1 MTLISFQVMLNALM
15 NPRRLSRKN
24 FIKLLGLGVTSVG
37 FRPILDV
44 KHETTFPNNER
55 LGRVCIIGMV
65 DIKSAPYE
73 DSDTVGVIYEDAVI
87 PWLREVVA
95 KEPNYN
101 YFNQRWVE
109 TQDGFVYAANIQPV
123 RNIPNAP
130 IDTLLATSKAEGMW
144 AEVTIPYAD
153 VTLVNG
159 PSSNSWVKA
168 RLDQGLP
175 LRVYYGQV
183 YYIDQIKTDKSGIV
197 YYRVNPNY
205 YGGVDMFWVPAEAM
219 HPISVDEI
227 NPINPEVENKKI
239 VVDVSRQTISCFE
252 GDTEVYY
259 CRVSTGAKY
268 DMYGNP
274 VEKWSTPLGKYVI
287 SRKFISL
294 QMSGGTTGAPYD
306 LPGIGWV
313 SVFATGGVAIHATVW
328 HNDFGTPKSHG
339 CVNTMPEDAKWIF
352 RWSLPQ
358 TSYDPGMVD
367 ISISG
372 DKSTTV
378 QVIES

>member
-1 MTLISFQVMLNALM
+1 MLNPNM
-15 NPRRLSRKN
+15 RHDGLSRRN
-24 FIKLLGLGVTSVG
+24 FIKLMALGLTSLG
-37 FRPILDV
+37 INPKQRFNA
-44 KHETTFPNNER
+44 EAQFPDYER
-55 LGRVCIIGMV
+55 LGRVCIIGKV
-65 DIKSAPYE
+65 EIKTAPYE
-73 DSDTVGVIYEDAVI
+73 GSQTVKVLYEDTVI
-87 PWLREVVA
+87 PWLRDVVA
-95 KEPNYN
+95 KEPNLNFY
-101 YFNQRWVE
+101 NQRWLE
-109 TQDGFVYAANIQPV
+109 TLDGYAYATNIQPV
-123 RNIPNAP
+123 KNIPNQP
-130 IDTLLATSKAEGMW
+130 IQALLPTSMGEGMW

-153 VTLVNG
+153 VSLVTN

-168 RLDQGLP
+168 RIDQGLP

-183 YYIDQIKTDKSGIV
+183 YYVDRIKKDDDGSI

-219 HPISVDEI
+219 HPIDPEEI
-227 NPINPEVENKKI
+227 APINPEVENKKI
-239 VVDVSRQTISCFE
+239 VVDVSRQTMSCFE
-252 GDTEVYY
+252 GETEVYY
-259 CRVSTGAKY
+259 CRVSTGAKF

-274 VEKWSTPLGKYVI
+274 VEKWSTPLGSYLI

-339 CVNTMPEDAKWIF
+339 CVNTLPEDAKWIF

-358 TSYDPGMVD
+358 IKYDPGMVD
-367 ISISG
+367 ISSTSQP
-372 DKSTTV
+372 STTI

>member
-1 MTLISFQVMLNALM
+1 MLNKTM
-15 NPRRLSRKN
+15 NNDALSRKE
-24 FIKLLGLGVTSVG
+24 FIKILGLGLTSVG
-37 FRPILDV
+37 LKPIL
-44 KHETTFPNNER
+44 KFNGQIQFPDYDR
-55 LGRVCIIGMV
+55 LGRVCIIGRV

-73 DSDTVGVIYEDAVI
+73 GSQTVGVLYEDAVI
-87 PWLREVVA
+87 PWLKEAVA

-101 YFNQRWVE
+101 YFSQRWIE
-109 TQDGFVYAANIQPV
+109 TPAGYLFAANIQPV
-123 RNIPNAP
+123 RYLPNKP
-130 IDTLLATSKAEGMW
+130 LDTLPPTSLGKGLW
-144 AEVTIPYAD
+144 AEVTVPYSD
-153 VTLVNG
+153 ITLVNG
-159 PSSNSWVKA
+159 PSSNSWVHA
-168 RLDQGLP
+168 RIDQGLP

-183 YYIDQIKTDKSGIV
+183 YYIDQIKTDKNGNI

-219 HPISVDEI
+219 HPIQPNELT
-227 NPINPEVENKKI
+227 PINPEVESKKI
-239 VVDVSRQTISCFE
+239 IVDVGRQTLSCFE
-252 GDTEVYY
+252 GDTEVYF

-274 VEKWSTPLGKYVI
+274 VEKWSTPVGSYLI
-287 SRKFISL
+287 SRKFVSL

-339 CVNTMPEDAKWIF
+339 CVNTLPDDAKWIF

-358 TSYDPGMVD
+358 VPNDPGMVD
-367 ISISG
+367 ISLTG
-372 DKSTTV
+372 NPSTTV
-378 QVIES
+378 KVIES

>member
-1 MTLISFQVMLNALM
+1 MY
-15 NPRRLSRKN
+15 PKELSRKN

-37 FRPILDV
+37 IKPILGL
-44 KHETTFPNNER
+44 HQETQFPDYDR

-73 DSDTVGVIYEDAVI
+73 GSDTVGVLYEDAVI

-101 YFNQRWVE
+101 YYNQRWVE

-123 RNIPNAP
+123 RNNPNQP
-130 IDTLLATSKAEGMW
+130 INALLPTSMGEGIW
-144 AEVTIPYAD
+144 AEVTVPYAD

-168 RLDQGLP
+168 RIDQGLP

-183 YYIDQIKTDKSGIV
+183 YYVDQIKTDKNGNV
-197 YYRVNPNY
+197 FYRANPNY

-219 HPISVDEI
+219 HAVTEDEI
-227 NPINPEVENKKI
+227 SPINPEVEKKKI

-268 DMYGNP
+268 DMFGNP
-274 VEKWSTPLGKYVI
+274 VEKWSTPIGTYVI

-328 HNDFGTPKSHG
+328 HNNFGTPKSHG
-339 CVNTMPEDAKWIF
+339 CVNTLPDDAKWIF

-358 TSYDPGMVD
+358 TPYDPGMVD

-372 DKSTTV
+372 DKSTIV